1 MRYAVAV
8 IGSMGSVGLIIVSI
22 MMNFR
27 FGQQLG
33 KSELDGLIYG
43 IASASVDGFKVIL
56 PFIVAWS
63 WRYRR
68 PIAGLA
74 GLGLFLVFTVYS
86 FTSSLGFS
94 ATNRAQVVGE
104 RTKNA
109 QDYQDLRARY
119 QRLVRQRKLLPAHRP
134 VRTLVGLLRS
144 QHQHRRWTSTNGCK
158 DATVEPS
165 RRFCEQYFA
174 LKAELA
180 TAQSARKLN
189 TEIDQLANRLAGFA
203 GGAATLGNADPQVR
217 ILTDLSGL
225 ADNRVQLALT
235 LILAVMVEFGS
246 GLGLFVTFGHG
257 HIGHRIQ
264 PRLVSELAII
274 DPTAEKH
281 TASDQDWARQRLIL
295 DPHAHTLAVA
305 LYEDY
310 CWWCKKEG
318 RRDPISPAE
327 FEPWLR
333 SQGLD
338 VSRKL
343 AGRNH
348 YLGVRLRTTNDVV
361 ADFRAEE
368 TLATA

>member
-1 MRYAVAV
+1 MDEAVPNLKGKTALV
-8 IGSMGSVGLIIVSI
+8 TGASKGAGRAMALALAKAGAHVLALARTVGALE
-22 MMNFR
+22 
-27 FGQQLG
+27 
-33 KSELDGLIYG
+33 ELDDEI
-43 IASASVDGFKVIL
+43 
-56 PFIVAWS
+56 
-63 WRYRR
+63 
-68 PIAGLA
+68 
-74 GLGLFLVFTVYS
+74 
-86 FTSSLGFS
+86 
-94 ATNRAQVVGE
+94 RA
-104 RTKNA
+104 
-109 QDYQDLRARY
+109 
-119 QRLVRQRKLLPAHRP
+119 
-134 VRTLVGLLRS
+134 
-144 QHQHRRWTSTNGCK
+144 
-158 DATVEPS
+158 
-165 RRFCEQYFA
+165 
-174 LKAELA
+174 
-180 TAQSARKLN
+180 
-189 TEIDQLANRLAGFA
+189 A